1 MTAIP
6 DPIVAD
12 VPHAPNKNCRAIR
25 NGASASLRSFVSF
38 EYVARVLVVVVVSSV
53 LFVIIVIGATSR
65 VRRARRAAREE
76 TRDDGASLARDA
88 RARATRG
95 EDVDRIATRDGDA
108 GCPDARP
115 MGLVYES

>member
-38 EYVARVLVVVVVSSV
+38 EYVARVLVVVVSSV
-53 LFVIIVIGATSR
+53 VFFIIVAGATSR
-65 VRRARRAAREE
+65 VRRARRRAREE
-76 TRDDGASLARDA
+76 TRDDVGSLARDA
-88 RARATRG
+88 RAMHG
-95 EDVDRIATRDGDA
+95 EDVERIATWNGDA
-108 GCPDARP
+108 
-115 MGLVYES
+115 

>member
-38 EYVARVLVVVVVSSV
+38 EYVARVLVVVVSSV

-95 EDVDRIATRDGDA
+95 EDVDRIATRNGDA
-108 GCPDARP
+108 G
-115 MGLVYES
+115 

>member
-38 EYVARVLVVVVVSSV
+38 EYVARVLVVVVSSV
-53 LFVIIVIGATSR
+53 LFVIIVIGA
-65 VRRARRAAREE
+65 RRARRAAREE
-76 TRDDGASLARDA
+76 TRDDGTSLARDDA
-88 RARATRG
+88 PSRIRARAMNG
-95 EDVDRIATRDGDA
+95 EDVERIATWNGDA
-108 GCPDARP
+108 
-115 MGLVYES
+115 

>member
-38 EYVARVLVVVVVSSV
+38 EYVARVLVVVVSSV
-53 LFVIIVIGATSR
+53 LFVIIVIGAPSR

-76 TRDDGASLARDA
+76 TRDEGASLARDA

-95 EDVDRIATRDGDA
+95 EDVDRIATRNGDA
-108 GCPDARP
+108 G
-115 MGLVYES
+115 